1 VSNYLRKQMTKR
13 NLKTIMTEAAA
24 GSDSTSTS
32 SSIIRPSKAGAPL
45 LVHVLENAW
54 KRLETKPEFAAAVP
68 TSVQSTK
75 AKRSSLQVLRSNMS
89 TGIGYLFEAAVLD
102 LIAEDFPSYTIE
114 SQPKLSWGS
123 FHGTAD
129 YKLVSD
135 DGSHVVIIDCK
146 AFGVATL
153 REVKSNKL
161 TDNWGYRTQL
171 SIYQQAVA
179 AQHPDAEVSAWW
191 YVWCVPAR
199 NLFCIEL
206 KQDEAKV
213 LAEAAERRA
222 RDLVRV
228 LEFVN
233 DNCFDEA
240 VALAT
245 RECLLPKDVFYGNL
259 CAGTSF
265 HYHPLAPLF
274 YPEDNEGCPIAD
286 EALSSVVKGL
296 LVKAKEARDTKDALD
311 SIEEPVSQ

>member
-1 VSNYLRKQMTKR
+1 MKTR
-13 NLKTIMTEAAA
+13 NLKTIMQEAAT

-32 SSIIRPSKAGAPL
+32 TSIIRPSKAGAPL
-45 LVHVLENAW
+45 LVHVVEDAW
-54 KRLETKPEFAAAVP
+54 KTLEGRPEFTDLKRKPAKAPKRNTLAAL
-68 TSVQSTK
+68 K
-75 AKRSSLQVLRSNMS
+75 SNMS
-89 TGIGYLFEAAVLD
+89 TAIGYLFEAAVRD
-102 LIAEDFPSYTIE
+102 LIEEDFPDYTIE

-153 REVKSNKL
+153 REVNSNKL

-171 SIYQQAVA
+171 ALYRQAVA
-179 AQHPDAEVSAWW
+179 AQHPEAEVSAWW

-199 NLFCIEL
+199 NLFCVEL
-206 KQDEAKV
+206 KQEEARV
-213 LAEAAERRA
+213 LANAAERRA
-222 RDLVRV
+222 QD
-228 LEFVN
+228 FVQIQCLLLN
-233 DNCFDEA
+233 NHIDEA

-245 RECLLPKDVFYGNL
+245 RECLLPKDVFYGNY
-259 CAGTSF
+259 CAATGF

-274 YPEDNEGCPIAD
+274 YPEDNDGCPIAD

-296 LVKAKEARDTKDALD
+296 LVKAQEAKTSPLTNA
-311 SIEEPVSQ
+311 SACTTIET